1 MDTVTLPPDL
11 EQFAN
16 EAVASGRFRDRQE
29 MLTAAMGLLRQQE
42 AARAAFVTSLEEA
55 EAEGERDGFFTID
68 EVMREMDEL
77 IEKAERRR
85 A

>member
-1 MDTVTLPPDL
+1 
-11 EQFAN
+11 
-16 EAVASGRFRDRQE
+16 
-29 MLTAAMGLLRQQE
+29 MGLLRQQE